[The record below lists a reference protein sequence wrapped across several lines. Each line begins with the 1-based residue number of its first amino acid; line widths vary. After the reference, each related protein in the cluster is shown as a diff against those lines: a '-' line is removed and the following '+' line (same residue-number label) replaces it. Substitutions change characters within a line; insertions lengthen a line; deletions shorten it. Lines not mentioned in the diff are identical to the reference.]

1 MQILDVQLVH
11 THTQN
16 CTHVHKHSQLNYS
29 LWCLKLNYSL
39 SLSVS
44 SYVKLFLVP
53 ALFDPERNLQVKE
66 LYERSAST
74 ENLQEETYGHI
85 NSAFCDGIAT
95 TVTIAHHFVWRHL
108 YASMQAAQTPA
119 RKLRFVTPDKE
130 SSMNTLW
137 QKEEFEQIC
146 SRESLTEKAADIEK
160 TISVKEHER
169 ERYDFDPTIFY
180 ENLFWNW
187 RPDSMVIKVGLGIF
201 HIMSPKE
208 FPQGSAV

>member
-1 MQILDVQLVH
+1 MPLASSFRQVPVPIQHHSSSLIWFSTVALAVVIIISPLLAWSVQWQQSESRQDCPMFHGFHLR
-11 THTQN
+11 
-16 CTHVHKHSQLNYS
+16 K
-29 LWCLKLNYSL
+29 
-39 SLSVS
+39 S
-44 SYVKLFLVP
+44 SPVCDVKLLANIDF
-53 ALFDPERNLQVKE
+53 F
-66 LYERSAST
+66 
-74 ENLQEETYGHI
+74 ENQK
-85 NSAFCDGIAT
+85 SAFCDGIAT

-146 SRESLTEKAADIEK
+146 SRESLTEKAADIGK

-208 FPQGSAV
+208 FPQGSAC